1 MVLSVVVSL
10 SRFQGA
16 KMSAAVSVKVD
27 LYQAVT
33 DAIVAKLE
41 AGVTP
46 WAPSW
51 VSAQVSRPLRVC
63 GTPYNGVNVL
73 ILWLT
78 AMDRGYSSPHWM
90 TYEQAKKL
98 GGQVRKGEKSA
109 KVVFYGSVEKEGKD
123 SSGESVTKKIPFL
136 RSYSVFNASQIDG
149 LPGRFHPATKSVA
162 INPGAR
168 LAVVDQWAAATGATI
183 DESGSRACYHRAA
196 DVVRVPSFEQFQSPE
211 AFASTLAH
219 ELVHWSGASGRLNR
233 EFGKRFADSAYAME
247 ELVAELGS
255 AFCLADLGVCSIP
268 RDDHA
273 SYLAS
278 WLAVLKADKRAIFT
292 AASAASAAAAF
303 LGSAGVGVVSEE
315 SEETFAETV

>member
-1 MVLSVVVSL
+1 MVLAVVVSL

-16 KMSAAVSVKVD
+16 KMSAAVSVKID

-149 LPGRFHPATKSVA
+149 LPERFHPAAKSVA
-162 INPGAR
+162 I
-168 LAVVDQWAAATGATI
+168 
-183 DESGSRACYHRAA
+183 A

-219 ELVHWSGASGRLNR
+219 ELVHWSGAENRLNR

-278 WLAVLKADKRAIFT
+278 WLSVLKADKRAIFT

-315 SEETFAETV
+315 SEEIFAETV